1 MGGVS
6 EMKDKH
12 LSKADGKCAKLL
24 YVSEVQVCRELEKEC
39 SESVDNAMT
48 MPDATEKLMSLKRT
62 FCPFSE
68 AASNGTFV
76 SRAPCNLF
84 GECVREK
91 LSYSGCLGST
101 GSGDEWKWGMS
112 HGLMQFRET
121 ANAVCEQS
129 LDAPEPCRNH
139 CEDRFRFNHGLDG
152 DAPLTCDYYR
162 DYVFGTPG
170 NPPKCDTG
178 TPGHP
183 PVGGGSIDNGSYG
196 GGMGGS
202 YGG

>member
-1 MGGVS
+1 MGKPGGPLPAGKQPECDLWSNYIFGAECSEPHLRHTCGPKEMEDVLLKCIHSKDAAGMPCPAEQCMGTAGVS

-39 SESVDNAMT
+39 SESVDNAIT

-101 GSGDEWKWGMS
+101 
-112 HGLMQFRET
+112 
-121 ANAVCEQS
+121 
-129 LDAPEPCRNH
+129 
-139 CEDRFRFNHGLDG
+139 
-152 DAPLTCDYYR
+152 
-162 DYVFGTPG
+162 
-170 NPPKCDTG
+170 
-178 TPGHP
+178 
-183 PVGGGSIDNGSYG
+183 
-196 GGMGGS
+196 
-202 YGG
+202 